1 MTGPDTEQ
9 PDATSVLLPGPW
21 AHRDVSANG
30 VRLHAAEAG
39 DGPLVLLLHGFPQFW
54 WAWRSQLTGLAAAGL
69 RVVAPDLRGY
79 GASDKP
85 PRGYDLPTAAADA
98 AAVIRALGET
108 DAVVVGSDWGGL
120 VGWTMAALHPRS
132 VRRLVV
138 LGAAHPR
145 RLPRPSVTDAQQR
158 RALAVR
164 VRRSSCPGC
173 PSGGSPGPTT
183 TRSPHLMRRWAG
195 PAWINTSDFAEAV
208 SRYRSASRI
217 PQAAYGAMEYYRWAG
232 RSQLRP
238 DGLRFARRMAAP
250 ITAPTLQLHG
260 ALDRYVLPAHRP
272 RLRPLRGRRLRV
284 AGAARRRATSRTR
297 RPPTRSPPPSP
308 PGPGT
313 ERPPGQGSGLTR
325 RGRCRR
331 RRAPSGPAV
340 AASDTSVGGQR
351 VAGVRLVDGGGEDH
365 AEHAAVGREQ
375 RAAGVAGPDLPEQR
389 VDVALDGVAWSG
401 SPGR

>member
-1 MTGPDTEQ
+1 MTDPGTGQ

-39 DGPLVLLLHGFPQFW
+39 EGPLVLLLHGFPQFW
-54 WAWRSQLTGLAAAGL
+54 WAWRHQLTGLAAAGL

-108 DAVVVGSDWGGL
+108 EAVVVGADWGGL

-138 LGAAHPR
+138 VGAAHPR
-145 RLPRPSVTDAQQR
+145 RLRASVADARQR
-158 RALAVR
+158 RALAYALR
-164 VRRSSCPGC
+164 FQLPRLPERRL
-173 PSGGSPGPTT
+173 
-183 TRSPHLMRRWAG
+183 TRADDDPVAELMRRWAG
-195 PAWINTSDFAEAV
+195 PSWVQTTDFAEAV
-208 SRYRSASRI
+208 ARYRSAARI

-250 ITAPTLQLHG
+250 VTAPTLQLHG
-260 ALDRYVLPAHRP
+260 ALDPYLLPSTAQGSDRY
-272 RLRPLRGRRLRV
+272 V
-284 AGAARRRATSRTR
+284 AGAYEWRELPGIGHFVAEEAPDQVTEAIARWAT
-297 RPPTRSPPPSP
+297 
-308 PGPGT
+308 
-313 ERPPGQGSGLTR
+313 
-325 RGRCRR
+325 
-331 RRAPSGPAV
+331 
-340 AASDTSVGGQR
+340 
-351 VAGVRLVDGGGEDH
+351 
-365 AEHAAVGREQ
+365 
-375 RAAGVAGPDLPEQR
+375 
-389 VDVALDGVAWSG
+389 
-401 SPGR
+401 

>member
-1 MTGPDTEQ
+1 MIEPQDGQ

-54 WAWRSQLTGLAAAGL
+54 WTWRHQLVGLAAAGL

-108 DAVVVGSDWGGL
+108 DAVVVGADWGGL

-138 LGAAHPR
+138 VGAAHPR
-145 RLPRPSVTDAQQR
+145 RLRTSVADARQR
-158 RALAVR
+158 RALAYALHYQLPR
-164 VRRSSCPGC
+164 LPERRL
-173 PSGGSPGPTT
+173 
-183 TRSPHLMRRWAG
+183 TRADDDPVADLMRRWAG
-195 PAWINTSDFAEAV
+195 PDWVQTGDFAEAV
-208 SRYRSASRI
+208 ARYRAASRI

-250 ITAPTLQLHG
+250 VTAPTLQLHG
-260 ALDRYVLPAHRP
+260 ALDPYVLPGTALGSDRY
-272 RLRPLRGRRLRV
+272 V
-284 AGAARRRATSRTR
+284 AGAYEWR
-297 RPPTRSPPPSP
+297 
-308 PGPGT
+308 
-313 ERPPGQGSGLTR
+313 ELTR
-325 RGRCRR
+325 VGHF
-331 RRAPSGPAV
+331 PQEESPAEV
-340 AASDTSVGGQR
+340 TAAI
-351 VAGVRLVDGGGEDH
+351 
-365 AEHAAVGREQ
+365 AAWAR
-375 RAAGVAGPDLPEQR
+375 P
-389 VDVALDGVAWSG
+389 
-401 SPGR
+401 

>member
-1 MTGPDTEQ
+1 MTDPQDGQ

-39 DGPLVLLLHGFPQFW
+39 EGPLVLLLHGFPEFW
-54 WAWRSQLTGLAAAGL
+54 WAWRAQLTGLAAAGF

-85 PRGYDLPTAAADA
+85 PRGYDLPTAAEDA
-98 AAVIRALGET
+98 AAVVRALGES

-145 RLPRPSVTDAQQR
+145 RLRASVTDAAQR
-158 RALAVR
+158 RALAHALHFQLPLLPE
-164 VRRSSCPGC
+164 RRFSRADDDPVAE
-173 PSGGSPGPTT
+173 
-183 TRSPHLMRRWAG
+183 LMRRWAG
-195 PAWINTSDFAEAV
+195 PVWAQTPDFADAV
-208 SRYRSASRI
+208 GRYRAASRI

-260 ALDRYVLPAHRP
+260 ALDPYVLPATA
-272 RLRPLRGRRLRV
+272 RGSDRYV
-284 AGAARRRATSRTR
+284 AGAYEWRELPQVGHFPHEEAPDTVTEAIASWAR
-297 RPPTRSPPPSP
+297 
-308 PGPGT
+308 
-313 ERPPGQGSGLTR
+313 
-325 RGRCRR
+325 
-331 RRAPSGPAV
+331 
-340 AASDTSVGGQR
+340 
-351 VAGVRLVDGGGEDH
+351 
-365 AEHAAVGREQ
+365 
-375 RAAGVAGPDLPEQR
+375 
-389 VDVALDGVAWSG
+389 
-401 SPGR
+401 

>member
-1 MTGPDTEQ
+1 VIAQDGEQ
-9 PDATSVLLPGPW
+9 PDATSALLPGPW

-54 WAWRSQLTGLAAAGL
+54 WAWRRQLTGLAAAGL

-98 AAVIRALGET
+98 AAVIRALGES

-145 RLPRPSVTDAQQR
+145 RLRASVTDAQQR
-158 RALAVR
+158 RALAYALPFQLPR
-164 VRRSSCPGC
+164 LPERRF
-173 PSGGSPGPTT
+173 
-183 TRSPHLMRRWAG
+183 TRADDDPVAELMRRWAG
-195 PAWINTSDFAEAV
+195 PSWVNTSDFAEAV

-260 ALDRYVLPAHRP
+260 ALDPYVLPDTA
-272 RLRPLRGRRLRV
+272 RGSDRYV
-284 AGAARRRATSRTR
+284 AGAYEWREL
-297 RPPTRSPPPSP
+297 
-308 PGPGT
+308 PGVGHFPHEEVPDEVT
-313 ERPPGQGSGLTR
+313 
-325 RGRCRR
+325 
-331 RRAPSGPAV
+331 
-340 AASDTSVGGQR
+340 AAI
-351 VAGVRLVDGGGEDH
+351 
-365 AEHAAVGREQ
+365 AAW
-375 RAAGVAGPDLPEQR
+375 AAG
-389 VDVALDGVAWSG
+389 
-401 SPGR
+401 

>member
-1 MTGPDTEQ
+1 VTGPDTEQ

-145 RLPRPSVTDAQQR
+145 RLRASFTDAQQR
-158 RALAVR
+158 RALAYAVPFQLPR
-164 VRRSSCPGC
+164 LPERRF
-173 PSGGSPGPTT
+173 
-183 TRSPHLMRRWAG
+183 TRADDDPVAHLMRRWAG
-195 PAWINTSDFAEAV
+195 PAWTNTSDFAEAV
-208 SRYRSASRI
+208 GRYRSASRI

-260 ALDRYVLPAHRP
+260 ALDRYVLPDTA
-272 RLRPLRGRRLRV
+272 RGSDRYV
-284 AGAARRRATSRTR
+284 AGAYEWREL
-297 RPPTRSPPPSP
+297 
-308 PGPGT
+308 PGVGHFPH
-313 ERPPGQGSGLTR
+313 EE
-325 RGRCRR
+325 
-331 RRAPSGPAV
+331 APDAV
-340 AASDTSVGGQR
+340 TAAI
-351 VAGVRLVDGGGEDH
+351 AAWVR
-365 AEHAAVGREQ
+365 
-375 RAAGVAGPDLPEQR
+375 
-389 VDVALDGVAWSG
+389 
-401 SPGR
+401 